1 MSPYFL
7 RRVFAPIIYS
17 AKEYW
22 SDIQKPTEKHRQEY
36 RSAVQKKHRL
46 TCVRLDKQHN
56 NTCWICESRL
66 PGLLR
71 PSPILAGQKI
81 LYFVRKLPGAL
92 SSQRGDRGSTRIAD
106 TKQGYIQAT
115 TKSRETKC
123 CSLDQIIY
131 QSWSL
136 AQNGKM
142 QDTWPDW
149 YQTMT
154 RLHWGNGC
162 QQVSCRFKPS
172 DLDGCIGYSSLIIDI
187 SVTEWTTL
195 KPMKEVGRRAT
206 DLSVQMPL
214 SRDWHILLRSRR
226 PRLVWLDI
234 LHVDFKAD
242 SNPKVHWAGTCFGGN
257 QIGSAI
263 YLSRHLHYY
272 HIAFHGSK
280 PRLARLIYYLGGVS
294 TLRLKKIVR

>member
-46 TCVRLDKQHN
+46 TCVRLNKQHN

-92 SSQRGDRGSTRIAD
+92 SSQREGDRGSTRIAD

-149 YQTMT
+149 YQTTTT

-172 DLDGCIGYSSLIIDI
+172 DLDGCIGYTFFNYRHFSDWVDNLETNEGSRKKSYGFICPDALESRLTY
-187 SVTEWTTL
+187 SVE
-195 KPMKEVGRRAT
+195 KPT
-206 DLSVQMPL
+206 S
-214 SRDWHILLRSRR
+214 
-226 PRLVWLDI
+226 
-234 LHVDFKAD
+234 
-242 SNPKVHWAGTCFGGN
+242 TFG
-257 QIGSAI
+257 
-263 YLSRHLHYY
+263 
-272 HIAFHGSK
+272 
-280 PRLARLIYYLGGVS
+280 LARHFARWFQS
-294 TLRLKKIVR
+294 RFKS